1 MKTTEKFNGK
11 ASYYTAGRPAYSE
24 KLIEYLC
31 SIGLSEESVTADIG
45 SGTGIFSRQL
55 LTSGSAVYGVEPN
68 GDMRAAAE
76 RNLSSFSK
84 FISVN
89 GTASDTTL
97 ESSSIDLITCA
108 QAFHWFNVEEFRA
121 ECKRILKP
129 NGRAV
134 LIWNTRDMEAPVN
147 IDCFV
152 VCRKY
157 CPAFQ
162 GFNGGTNNNAE
173 RISQFFGGEFEIK
186 SFEND
191 LEYDKDKFINR
202 MLSGSYAL
210 APDDSQ
216 YQEFVDELEAVF
228 EKYSSDG
235 ILILP
240 NATVAYIGYIK

>member
-31 SIGLSEESVTADIG
+31 SIGLFEKSTVADIG

-55 LTSGSAVYGVEPN
+55 LTSGSTIYGVEPN
-68 GDMRAAAE
+68 GDMRTAAE
-76 RNLSSFSK
+76 EELSSFGN
-84 FISVN
+84 FRSVN

-97 ESSSIDLITCA
+97 ESGSVNFITCA

-129 NGRAV
+129 DGKAI

-147 IDCFV
+147 RDCAA
-152 VCRKY
+152 VCKKY

-162 GFNGGTNNNAE
+162 GFNGGSNNNAE

-186 SFEND
+186 SFENN
-191 LEYDKDKFINR
+191 LEYNEDKFITR

-210 APDDSQ
+210 NPDDSE
-216 YQEFVDELEAVF
+216 YENFVDELKAVF
-228 EKYSSDG
+228 KRNSTNG
-235 ILILP
+235 ILTLP
-240 NATVAYIGYIK
+240 NDTVAYIGYIK